1 MMPDFAAFLT
11 YAVVVSFTPG
21 PNNIL
26 SMSFAAKLGY
36 RKTLHYIA
44 GVFVGFFLIMLS
56 ASYLNLCL
64 TRLLPAVSPYLR
76 IGGAVYVLFLM
87 YKVLTSRPGGESKVL
102 SKLCSFP
109 AGVGLQFLNVKG
121 ILYGLTVT
129 ATFILP
135 FSDSLLNIGTS
146 AVLLAGVAIS
156 GNILWALFGT
166 VFQVALAKHYKVFN
180 GIMGLLLL
188 YVALSILGWV

>member
-1 MMPDFAAFLT
+1 
-11 YAVVVSFTPG
+11 
-21 PNNIL
+21 
-26 SMSFAAKLGY
+26 
-36 RKTLHYIA
+36 
-44 GVFVGFFLIMLS
+44 MLS

-121 ILYGLTVT
+121 ILYALTVT
-129 ATFILP
+129 SSFILP
-135 FSDSLLNIGTS
+135 FSES
-146 AVLLAGVAIS
+146 AAVIVFAALFLAGVAITS
-156 GNILWALFGT
+156 NILWALFGT
-166 VFQVALAKHYKVFN
+166 VFQVALARHYKIFN

-188 YVALSILGWV
+188 YVAFSILGWV

>member
-1 MMPDFAAFLT
+1 MKPDMIAFLS

-36 RKTLHYIA
+36 RKTLHYIS
-44 GVFVGFFLIMLS
+44 GVFVGFSLLTLM
-56 ASYLNLCL
+56 AAYLNIFLA
-64 TRLLPAVSPYLR
+64 RLLPAVAPWLKTA
-76 IGGAVYVLFLM
+76 GALYVLFLM
-87 YKVLTSRPGGESKVL
+87 YKVMTSRPGGESNVL

-121 ILYGLTVT
+121 ILYALT
-129 ATFILP
+129 ATSAFILP
-135 FSDSLLNIGTS
+135 FSES
-146 AVLLAGVAIS
+146 APVIAASAFFLAGLSVTS
-156 GNILWALFGT
+156 NILWALFGT
-166 VFQVALAKHYKVFN
+166 IFQVALAKHYKIFN
-180 GIMGLLLL
+180 TIMGLLLL

>member
-1 MMPDFAAFLT
+1 MEPDIFAFLS
-11 YAVVVSFTPG
+11 YVVVVSFTPG

-26 SMSFAAKLGY
+26 VMSFAAKLGY

-44 GVFVGFFLIMLS
+44 GVFVGFSLIMLS
-56 ASYLNLCL
+56 ASYLNLFL

-121 ILYGLTVT
+121 ILYALTVT
-129 ATFILP
+129 SSFILP
-135 FSDSLLNIGTS
+135 FSES
-146 AVLLAGVAIS
+146 AAVIVFAALFLAGVAITS
-156 GNILWALFGT
+156 NILWALFGT
-166 VFQVALAKHYKVFN
+166 VFQVALARHYKIFN

-188 YVALSILGWV
+188 YVAFSILGWV

>member
-1 MMPDFAAFLT
+1 MEPDVFAFLS
-11 YAVVVSFTPG
+11 YAVVLSFTPG

-26 SMSFAAKLGY
+26 VMSFAAKLGY
-36 RKTLHYIA
+36 RKTLHYIS
-44 GVFVGFFLIMLS
+44 GVFVGFFIIMLS
-56 ASYLNLCL
+56 ASYLNLFL

-87 YKVLTSRPGGESKVL
+87 YKVLTSRPGGESEVL

-121 ILYGLTVT
+121 ILYALTVT
-129 ATFILP
+129 SAFILP
-135 FSDSLLNIGTS
+135 FSES
-146 AVLLAGVAIS
+146 AAVITFAALFLAGVAIM

-166 VFQVALAKHYKVFN
+166 VFQVALARHYKVFN